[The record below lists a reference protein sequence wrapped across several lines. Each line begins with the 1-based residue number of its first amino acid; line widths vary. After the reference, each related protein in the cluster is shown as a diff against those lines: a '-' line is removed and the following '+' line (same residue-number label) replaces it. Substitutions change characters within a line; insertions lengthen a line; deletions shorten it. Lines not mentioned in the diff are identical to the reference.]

1 MSRDVGIV
9 GVGQTEYAGQHTDR
23 SHPELTYEAAQAAL
37 DHAGLE
43 KDDLDAVV
51 FGTMDPFDGV
61 NRPDKWEAGGAAAF
75 ETPYMK
81 TSTGGTTGL
90 STGIDA
96 YHTVA
101 GGLNGIEIAM
111 AICTQ
116 RVGEGKETQPILNT
130 VYDPFFDRPLGVG
143 AITQAAF
150 QATRYEHKYGLTDE
164 ERAAVA
170 VKNRQN
176 GLDNPLSHLNT
187 DIDIDD
193 VLESPLVTTPF
204 HLHECPPS
212 SDGSMAVVMAA
223 GDRAEELRD
232 NPAWVTGEI
241 ELADNK
247 FLGDRPD
254 LSFWGSLSLAA
265 RQLYKKVDVDDPF
278 EYFDVA
284 ELYSPFSTREIINLE
299 ALGFAGKGE
308 ARDWALAGVTARD
321 GPMPVDPSGGNLTS
335 HPIGATGLTRL
346 AEASL
351 QVMGEAGD
359 HQVDGVETALAQGC
373 GGNIQLHSLMAI
385 SGNRDHA

>member
-9 GVGQTEYAGQHTDR
+9 GVGQTEYAGQHTDK
-23 SHPELTYEAAQAAL
+23 SHPELTYEAGKAAL
-37 DHAGLE
+37 EHAGLT

-75 ETPYMK
+75 DTRYMK

-96 YHTVA
+96 YQQVA
-101 GGLNGIEIAM
+101 GGLNDTDIVM

-116 RVGEGKETQPILNT
+116 RVGEGEDTQPILNT

-150 QATRYEHKYGLTDE
+150 QATRYEQKYGLTDE

-176 GLDNPLSHLNT
+176 GLDHPLSHLRT

-193 VLESPLVTTPF
+193 VLDSPLVTTPF

-212 SDGSMAVVMAA
+212 SDGSMAVIMAA
-223 GDRAEELRD
+223 GDEAETIRD
-232 NPAWVTGEI
+232 NPAWVTGEAEI
-241 ELADNK
+241 ADNK
-247 FLGDRPD
+247 YLGDRPD
-254 LSFWGSLSLAA
+254 LAYWGSLAIA
-265 RQLYKKVDVDDPF
+265 GRELYREAGIDDP
-278 EYFDVA
+278 YDHFDVA
-284 ELYSPFSTREIINLE
+284 ELYSPFSTREIMNLE
-299 ALGFAGKGE
+299 ALGFADKGE
-308 ARDWALAGVTARD
+308 ASDWALEGVTARD
-321 GPMPVDPSGGNLTS
+321 GPMPIDPSGGNLCS
-335 HPIGATGLTRL
+335 HPIGATGLIKL
-346 AEASL
+346 CEAAL

-359 HQVDGVETALAQGC
+359 HQVDDVETALAQGC
-373 GGNIQLHSLMAI
+373 GGNIQLNALMSLSAQ
-385 SGNRDHA
+385 RP

>member
-9 GVGQTEYAGQHTDR
+9 GVGQTEYAGQHTDK
-23 SHPELTYEAAQAAL
+23 SHPELTFEAGKKAL
-37 DHAGLE
+37 EHAGLT

-51 FGTMDPFDGV
+51 FGTMDPFDGI

-75 ETPYMK
+75 DTRYMK

-96 YHTVA
+96 YQQVA
-101 GGLNGIEIAM
+101 GGLNDTDIVM

-116 RVGEGKETQPILNT
+116 RVGEGEDTQPILNT

-143 AITQAAF
+143 AISQAAF
-150 QATRYEHKYGLTDE
+150 QATRYQDKYGLTDE
-164 ERAAVA
+164 ERAAIS

-176 GLDNPLSHLNT
+176 ALDNPLSHLRT

-193 VLESPLVTTPF
+193 VLESPMVTTPF

-212 SDGSMAVVMAA
+212 SDGSMAVIMAA
-223 GDRAEELRD
+223 GDKAEEIRD
-232 NPAWVTGEI
+232 NPAWVTGES

-247 FLGDRPD
+247 YLGDRPE
-254 LSFWGSLSLAA
+254 LSYWGSLGVAA
-265 RQLYKKVDVDDPF
+265 RELYREAGVDDPF

-284 ELYSPFSTREIINLE
+284 ELYSPFSTREVINLE
-299 ALGFAGKGE
+299 ALGFADKGE
-308 ARDWALAGVTARD
+308 AGDWALEGVTARD
-321 GPMPVDPSGGNLTS
+321 GEMPVDPSGGNLSS
-335 HPIGATGLTRL
+335 HPIGATGLIKL
-346 AEASL
+346 AEAAL

-359 HQVDGVETALAQGC
+359 RQVDGVEKALAQGI
-373 GGNIQLHSLMAI
+373 GGNIQLHALMSLSA
-385 SGNRDHA
+385 NRQ